1 MQRQDFDALADKLRN
16 WGRWGPEDQR
26 GTLNHIGPEALKNA
40 AACVTSGKLFS
51 LGLNFDKNGPQ
62 LDGPGGRFNPKLFV
76 TDIASVPIPSWPT
89 VAYSDDVITM
99 PLQAATQ
106 WDALGHAHYDGVLY
120 NNCHAHE
127 TLSDK
132 GAAKLGIEHLASPG
146 IMSRG
151 VLLDIARLKRV
162 ERLPKDY
169 AITVD
174 DLNAACAA
182 QGVTMKTGDVVL
194 IRTGHIQTFT
204 VDVDRVAFN
213 GPQPG
218 LGAACAEWVHD
229 HSLAAVCADNLGVEV
244 LDFEAMA
251 TGAEMPM
258 PLHMLCLR
266 DMGCPLGEMFNLDA
280 LAADCAA
287 DGRWAFMLAAPPIA
301 FTNAF
306 GSPVN
311 PLALK

>member
-1 MQRQDFDALADKLRN
+1 MQRQDFDAIADRLRN

-26 GTLNHIGPEALKNA
+26 GTLNHIGPETLRDA
-40 AACVTSGKLFS
+40 AATVTDGKLFN

-62 LDGPGGRFNPKLFV
+62 TGSGRFNPKLYA
-76 TDIASVPIPSWPT
+76 TDLFTPLNPAKPSA
-89 VAYSDDVITM
+89 VYSDDVIHM

-106 WDALGHAHYDGVLY
+106 WDALGHVHYDGVLY
-120 NNCHAHE
+120 NNCKACD
-127 TLSDK
+127 TLSEK
-132 GAAKLGIEHLASPG
+132 GAARLGIEHLATPG

-151 VLLDIARLKRV
+151 VLLDILRLKNA
-162 ERLPKDY
+162 ERLPIDY

-182 QGVTMKTGDVVL
+182 QGVTMRKGDIVL
-194 IRTGHIQTFT
+194 IRTGHIQRFT
-204 VDVDRVAFN
+204 VEKDRAAFT
-213 GPQPG
+213 GMQPG
-218 LGAACAEWVHD
+218 LSPLCAEWVHD
-229 HSLAAVCADNLGVEV
+229 HSLAAVCADNLAVEV
-244 LDFEAMA
+244 MA
-251 TGAEMPM
+251 PEGLTSDM
-258 PLHMLCLR
+258 PLAFHMLCLR

-280 LAADCAA
+280 LAADCAE
-287 DGRWAFMLAAPPIA
+287 DGRYSFLLSAPPIA

>member
-1 MQRQDFDALADKLRN
+1 MQRQDFDAIADRLRN

-26 GTLNHIGPEALKNA
+26 GTLNHIGPETLRDA
-40 AACVTSGKLFS
+40 AATVTDGKLFN

-62 LDGPGGRFNPKLFV
+62 IGSGRFNPKLYA
-76 TDIASVPIPSWPT
+76 TDLFTPLNPAKPSA
-89 VAYSDDVITM
+89 VYSDDVIHM

-106 WDALGHAHYDGVLY
+106 WDALGHVHYDGVLY
-120 NNCHAHE
+120 NNCKACD
-127 TLSDK
+127 TLSEK
-132 GAAKLGIEHLASPG
+132 GAARLGIEHLATPG

-151 VLLDIARLKRV
+151 VLLDILRLKNA
-162 ERLPKDY
+162 ERLPIDY

-182 QGVTMKTGDVVL
+182 QGVTMRKGDIVL
-194 IRTGHIQTFT
+194 IRTGHIQRFT
-204 VDVDRVAFN
+204 VEKDRAAFT
-213 GPQPG
+213 GMQPG
-218 LGAACAEWVHD
+218 LSPLCAEWVHD
-229 HSLAAVCADNLGVEV
+229 HSLAAVCADNLAVEV
-244 LDFEAMA
+244 MA
-251 TGAEMPM
+251 PEGLTSDM
-258 PLHMLCLR
+258 PLAFHMLCLR

-280 LAADCAA
+280 LAADCAE
-287 DGRWAFMLAAPPIA
+287 DGRYSFLLSAPPIA

>member
-1 MQRQDFDALADKLRN
+1 MQRQDFDAIADRLRN

-26 GTLNHIGPEALKNA
+26 GTLNHIGPETLRDA
-40 AACVTSGKLFS
+40 AATVTDGKLFN

-62 LDGPGGRFNPKLFV
+62 TGSGRFNPKLYA
-76 TDIASVPIPSWPT
+76 TDLFTPLNPAKPSA
-89 VAYSDDVITM
+89 VYSDDVIHM

-106 WDALGHAHYDGVLY
+106 WDALGHVHYDGVLY
-120 NNCHAHE
+120 NNCKACD
-127 TLSDK
+127 TLSEK
-132 GAAKLGIEHLASPG
+132 GAARLGIEHLATPG

-151 VLLDIARLKRV
+151 VLLDILRLKNA
-162 ERLPKDY
+162 ERLPIDY

-182 QGVTMKTGDVVL
+182 QGVTMRKGDIVL
-194 IRTGHIQTFT
+194 IRTGHIQRFT
-204 VDVDRVAFN
+204 LEKDRAAFT
-213 GPQPG
+213 GMQPG
-218 LGAACAEWVHD
+218 LSPLCAEWVHD
-229 HSLAAVCADNLGVEV
+229 HSLAAVCADNLAVEV
-244 LDFEAMA
+244 MAMEGL
-251 TGAEMPM
+251 TSDM
-258 PLHMLCLR
+258 PLAFHMLCLR

-280 LAADCAA
+280 LAADCAQ
-287 DGRWAFMLAAPPIA
+287 DGRYSFLLSAPPIA

>member
-1 MQRQDFDALADKLRN
+1 MKRPDFDKLAERLRN

-26 GTLNHIGPEALKNA
+26 GTLNHIGPETLREAVA
-40 AACVTSGKLFS
+40 TVSSGKLFN

-62 LDGPGGRFNPKLFV
+62 PGQSGRFNPKLYP
-76 TDIASVPIPSWPT
+76 TDLFTPLNPARPNV
-89 VAYSDDVITM
+89 VYSDDVIHM

-106 WDALGHAHYDGVLY
+106 WDALGHVHYDGVLY
-120 NNCHAHE
+120 NGCKACD
-127 TLSDK
+127 TLSEK
-132 GAAKLGIEHLASPG
+132 GASRLGIEHLATPG

-151 VLLDIARLKRV
+151 VLIDILRHKKV
-162 ERLPKDY
+162 DRLPNDY

-182 QGVTMKTGDVVL
+182 QGVTMKKGDIAL
-194 IRTGHIQTFT
+194 IRTGHIQRFT
-204 VDVDRVAFN
+204 REQDRVAFT
-213 GPQPG
+213 GLQPG
-218 LGAACAEWVHD
+218 LSPACAEWVHD
-229 HSLAAVCADNLGVEV
+229 HSLAAVCADNLAVEV
-244 LDFEAMA
+244 ITPEGMA
-251 TGAEMPM
+251 SDV
-258 PLHMLCLR
+258 PLAFHMLTLR

-280 LAADCAA
+280 LAADCAE
-287 DGRWAFMLAAPPIA
+287 DGRYAFLLSAPPIA

>member
-1 MQRQDFDALADKLRN
+1 MQRQDFDAVADRLRN

-26 GTLNHIGPEALKNA
+26 GTLNHIGAETLRDA
-40 AACVTSGKLFS
+40 AATVTDGKLFN

-62 LDGPGGRFNPKLFV
+62 TGSGRFNPKLYA
-76 TDIASVPIPSWPT
+76 TDLFTPLNPAKPSA
-89 VAYSDDVITM
+89 VYSDDVIHM

-106 WDALGHAHYDGVLY
+106 WDALGHVHYDGVLY
-120 NNCHAHE
+120 NNCKACD
-127 TLSDK
+127 TLSEK
-132 GAAKLGIEHLASPG
+132 GAARLGIEHLATPG

-151 VLLDIARLKRV
+151 VLLDILRLKNAD
-162 ERLPKDY
+162 RLPVDY

-182 QGVTMKTGDVVL
+182 QGVTMRKGDIVL
-194 IRTGHIQTFT
+194 IRTGHIQRFT
-204 VDVDRVAFN
+204 VEKDRAAFT
-213 GPQPG
+213 GMQPG
-218 LGAACAEWVHD
+218 LSPLCAEWVHD
-229 HSLAAVCADNLGVEV
+229 HSLAAVCADNLAVEV
-244 LDFEAMA
+244 MA
-251 TGAEMPM
+251 PAGLTSDM
-258 PLHMLCLR
+258 PLAFHMLCLR

-280 LAADCAA
+280 LAADCAE
-287 DGRWAFMLAAPPIA
+287 DGRYSFLLSAPPIA